1 ITNTYVSPKT
11 EVTGTKVWV
20 NGPEVKPNIMLQLFR
35 DGEAHLEPVELVDGE
50 TVYTWT
56 ELDKTDLNG
65 VDYVYTVDEVSV
77 PKNYEKSIED
87 YTITNTY
94 VIPKTD
100 IKVYKSWVNGPI
112 LKPSIEI
119 QLYRDGEPMGDPVVL
134 DDGVFEYTWTDMDA
148 TDIDGNVYV
157 YTVDEINVPENYEK
171 DITDFV
177 IVNTYLSPKTTVRA
191 DKIWDGGPKPQIE
204 IQLFR
209 NGEAYGDPVVLNEG
223 VTSYLWEDLE
233 LTDIYGELYVYTVD
247 ELNVPEDY
255 VKHIS
260 EDGLTITNTF
270 VEPELPSTGSSQAH
284 VYMSMGLI
292 AMGMLFMVIP
302 RRRKE

>member
-1 ITNTYVSPKT
+1 
-11 EVTGTKVWV
+11 
-20 NGPEVKPNIMLQLFR
+20 M
-35 DGEAHLEPVELVDGE
+35 
-50 TVYTWT
+50 
-56 ELDKTDLNG
+56 
-65 VDYVYTVDEVSV
+65 
-77 PKNYEKSIED
+77 
-87 YTITNTY
+87 
-94 VIPKTD
+94 
-100 IKVYKSWVNGPI
+100 
-112 LKPSIEI
+112 
-119 QLYRDGEPMGDPVVL
+119 
-134 DDGVFEYTWTDMDA
+134 
-148 TDIDGNVYV
+148 
-157 YTVDEINVPENYEK
+157 
-171 DITDFV
+171 
-177 IVNTYLSPKTTVRA
+177 NTYLSAKTTVRA

-284 VYMSMGLI
+284 VYISMSL
-292 AMGMLFMVIP
+292 MGMLFMVIP